1 MKTNYNE
8 NKTLY
13 YIWRENCMEKQNN
26 TETNK
31 KYIKPDSNSCSHFP
45 ALLFRM
51 KYINRWSL
59 MRNTESENI
68 AQHSLEVAIIA
79 HLLATIKNK
88 YYNGN
93 LDPNYVAVLAIFHD
107 ASEIITGDMPTP
119 IKYFNPE
126 LNEAYKNV
134 EKIANQKL
142 LSMLPDDFKDTYEKI
157 LFHEGSEEWALV
169 KAADKLAAYI
179 KCIEEEKAGNKEFLK
194 AKESIYNSLKEMDRP
209 EVKHFMDLFMCS
221 FSLTLDELDY

>member
-1 MKTNYNE
+1 
-8 NKTLY
+8 
-13 YIWRENCMEKQNN
+13 MEKQNN
-26 TETNK
+26 IEAMQNNIQTGSSS
-31 KYIKPDSNSCSHFP
+31 YSHFA

-68 AQHSLEVAIIA
+68 AEHSLEVAIIS
-79 HLLATIKNK
+79 HLLATIKNN

-93 LDPNYVAVLAIFHD
+93 LDPNYVAVLAMFHD

-142 LSMLPDDFKDTYEKI
+142 LSMLPDDLKETYQKI
-157 LFHEGSEEWALV
+157 LFHEGNEEWALV

-179 KCIEEEKAGNKEFLK
+179 KCIEEEKAGNKEFIK
-194 AKESIYNSLKEMDRP
+194 AKESIFNSINEMNRP
-209 EVKHFMDLFMCS
+209 EVKHFVDLFMCS

>member
-1 MKTNYNE
+1 MKKDIQTSS
-8 NKTLY
+8 
-13 YIWRENCMEKQNN
+13 
-26 TETNK
+26 
-31 KYIKPDSNSCSHFP
+31 DSYSHFP

-68 AQHSLEVAIIA
+68 AVHSLEVAIIA
-79 HLLATIKNK
+79 HLLTVIKNK

-93 LDPNYVAVLAIFHD
+93 LDPNYVAVLAMFHD

-119 IKYFNPE
+119 VKYFNPE

-142 LSMLPDDFKDTYEKI
+142 LSMLPYDFKETYEKI
-157 LFHEGSEEWALV
+157 LFHEGNEEWTLV

-179 KCIEEEKAGNKEFLK
+179 KCIEEEKAGNKEFIK
-194 AKESIYNSLKEMDRP
+194 AKESILKSIKEMNRP
-209 EVKHFMDLFMCS
+209 EVKYFMDLFMCS